1 MPGVSLQDYLHAC
14 REAVDRELDRLLP
27 AGDAVPGTLHSA
39 MRHSMFAGG
48 KRIRPILAIAAAEA
62 CDGPPGIEA
71 AACALECV
79 HTYSLIHDDLP
90 AMDNDDF
97 RRGQPT
103 CHKVYGEAMAILA
116 GDALLTIAFQIITAL
131 DASADARVALAA
143 ELSAAAGTE
152 GGMIAGQV
160 ADLESE
166 GKPPTAAQVEFIHR
180 AKTAA
185 MIRASV
191 RFGAL
196 FADADT
202 ARYEALSAFGGKI
215 GLAFQIVDDIL
226 DVVSTSEELGKT
238 AGKDQDQSKATYPAV
253 FGIPE
258 SSRQARQC
266 LAQALDA
273 LSGFGDSAWALRE
286 IAGLIVSR
294 SN

>member
-1 MPGVSLQDYLHAC
+1 MALQDYLRVR

-116 GDALLTIAFQIITAL
+116 GDALLTIAFQIIAAL
-131 DASADARVALAA
+131 DSPAGARVALAA

-196 FADADT
+196 FAGADA
-202 ARYEALSAFGGKI
+202 ARYEALSAFGAKI

-226 DVVSTSEELGKT
+226 DVTSTSEELGKT
-238 AGKDQDQSKATYPAV
+238 AGKDQDQRKATYPAV
-253 FGIPE
+253 FGVPE
-258 SSRQARQC
+258 SLRQADRC

>member
-1 MPGVSLQDYLHAC
+1 MPRVALQDYLQIR
-14 REAVDRELDRLLP
+14 REAVNRELDRLLP
-27 AGDAVPGTLHSA
+27 AGNVVPEALHAA

-103 CHKVYGEAMAILA
+103 CHKAYGEAMAILA
-116 GDALLTIAFQIITAL
+116 GDGLLTIAFQIIAAL
-131 DASADARVALAA
+131 DSPADTRVALAA
-143 ELSAAAGTE
+143 ELSVAAGTE

-166 GKPPTAAQVEFIHR
+166 GKPSSAAQVEFIHR

-185 MIRASV
+185 MIRASA
-191 RFGAL
+191 RFGGL
-196 FADADT
+196 FAGADAV
-202 ARYEALSAFGGKI
+202 RYEALSEFGGKI

-238 AGKDQDQSKATYPAV
+238 AGKDQDQRKATYPAV
-253 FGIPE
+253 FGLAE
-258 SSRQARQC
+258 SRRRAGHC

-273 LSGFGDSAWALRE
+273 LSVFGDSAWALRE